1 MKPNGDDGVDSLTK
15 GIGKVRLTYKNKDRD
30 RAEQLRIL
38 EQEKE
43 RAERAL
49 EAEKQRLAANDALKR
64 KDGGVNRMKEAFE
77 GNRAGNPAVGSHAEK
92 ETKMVDNVEIPI
104 AGPPKD
110 QTFHGGD
117 IKFADPWQGK

>member
-1 MKPNGDDGVDSLTK
+1 ML
-15 GIGKVRLTYKNKDRD
+15 KVKLTYKNRDKD

-49 EAEKQRLAANDALKR
+49 EAEKRRLVANDALKR

-77 GNRAGNPAVGSHAEK
+77 RSRAGNPAAGSHAEK
-92 ETKMVDNVEIPI
+92 ETKMVDNAETPI
-104 AGPPKD
+104 AGPPVPMD
-110 QTFHGGD
+110 QTFPGGD